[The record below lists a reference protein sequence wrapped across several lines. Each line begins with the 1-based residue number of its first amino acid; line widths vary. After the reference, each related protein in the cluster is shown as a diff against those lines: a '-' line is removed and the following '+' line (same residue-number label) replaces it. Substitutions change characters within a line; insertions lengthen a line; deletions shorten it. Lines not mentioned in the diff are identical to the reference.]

1 MERNDSVH
9 GFWVLM
15 RVGIPGADRI
25 IEKRKA
31 ATGRATPIDSITF
44 RPMSGGSMF
53 GARYSVFGA
62 QELSQQSEH
71 IRNQTVI

>member
-15 RVGIPGADRI
+15 RVGISGADRI

-31 ATGRATPIDSITF
+31 ATGRATPIDSVTF
-44 RPMSGGSMF
+44 SANVRRISVRC
-53 GARYSVFGA
+53 AVFGVRCPGVTTA
-62 QELSQQSEH
+62 ERTH
-71 IRNQTVI
+71 

>member
-31 ATGRATPIDSITF
+31 ATGRPTPIDSVTF
-44 RPMSGGSMF
+44 SANVRSISVRC
-53 GARYSVFGA
+53 AVFGV
-62 QELSQQSEH
+62 
-71 IRNQTVI
+71 RCPGVITAERTH